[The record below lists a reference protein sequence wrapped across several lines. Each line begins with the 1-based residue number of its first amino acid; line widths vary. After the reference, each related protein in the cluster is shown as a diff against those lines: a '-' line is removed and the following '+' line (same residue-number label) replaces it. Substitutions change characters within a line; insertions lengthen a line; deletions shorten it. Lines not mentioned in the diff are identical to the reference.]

1 MGDGGIMN
9 GTPTP
14 GHTTMVLPLLTSN
27 ASGVGV
33 PFIIPSAHCLF
44 AWGTNERGL
53 STRIIISAKE
63 KTRHMP

>member
-14 GHTTMVLPLLTSN
+14 GHTTMVLPLFTCN

-33 PFIIPSAHCLF
+33 PFIIPSAHRLV
-44 AWGTNERGL
+44 GL
-53 STRIIISAKE
+53 GHK
-63 KTRHMP
+63 